1 MQLVILDRDGV
12 VNYDSDDYIK
22 SPDEWR
28 AIPKSLEAI
37 VKLNQAGFRVVI
49 ASNQSGLAR
58 GFFNIDTLN
67 KIHAKMYRE
76 LAELGGNIEAIFFC
90 PHSPRGTCNCRK
102 PKPGLYNEIAQ
113 RLGIHLTGVPA
124 IGDSL
129 RDIQAATAA
138 GATPMLVRTGKGL
151 KTETELAQNGFA
163 HVQIYDDLAAA
174 AQVIVNQQQ
183 IKQAKLDKQE
193 ANR

>member
-12 VNYDSDDYIK
+12 INYDSDDYIK
-22 SPDEWR
+22 SPVEWK
-28 AIPKSLEAI
+28 AIPNSLEAI

-90 PHSPRGTCNCRK
+90 PHSPRGACNCRK
-102 PKPGLYNEIAQ
+102 PKPGLYNEIAL
-113 RLGIHLTGVPA
+113 RLGIHLTGVPS

-129 RDIQAATAA
+129 RDIQAASAA
-138 GATPMLVRTGKGL
+138 GAVPMLVRTGKGL
-151 KTETELAQNGFA
+151 ITETQLAQNGFDRIQ
-163 HVQIYDDLAAA
+163 VFDDLAAA
-174 AQVIVNQQQ
+174 AQVIIRQQQ
-183 IKQAKLDKQE
+183 LKQE
-193 ANR
+193 RLDNK